1 MSSSGASSGS
11 QIFGLKEGIGFN
23 LPEEMRKIV
32 DSLLRF
38 IDNEIVPLE
47 KENKKILEDEREMYD
62 SSGFLKKEVLE
73 LRTLVRKKSSEAG
86 FYTMFVPESLGGS
99 GFGPL
104 TSVVLNIAINA
115 KYGPGRPLITPGKG
129 LLITPLIAGFVEG
142 PSPVIA
148 DLDDEL
154 KKAYLP
160 SLLKGEK
167 TLCFALSEPEAGSD
181 IWSLKT
187 RAERKNGK
195 WVINGIKQWITN
207 GPYADFCVVFAVT
220 DPELLK
226 QRKGGITAFFVEKER
241 GWKVDTVIPY
251 MGHVGSD
258 TGILSF
264 DNVEVP
270 ENHVLGEVNF
280 GFLKAMEGID
290 IGRLGIGSVCAGLSE
305 WALNQALEYSKQRKA
320 FGKLISEYQAIQFML
335 SDMFID
341 TYTSQTLALHCGW
354 KAEMSD
360 TPPVKEI
367 SAVKAY
373 CVEACQRN
381 FDRAIQIF
389 GGMGLTN
396 ELQLQEGLRLA
407 RTYRIPDG
415 TSEIQRRT
423 IARRLLKG
431 DTSVLR

>member
-1 MSSSGASSGS
+1 ME
-11 QIFGLKEGIGFN
+11 QQGIN
-23 LPEEMRKIV
+23 LRPPEEIRQIIEALFK
-32 DSLLRF
+32 F
-38 IDNEIVPLE
+38 IESEIIPVE
-47 KENKKILEDEREMYD
+47 KENKKLLESEVNMYEPN
-62 SSGFLKKEVLE
+62 GYLKKEVLE
-73 LRTLVRKKSSEAG
+73 LRKYVRKKSAKAG
-86 FYTMFVPESLGGS
+86 FLNMFVPKELGGM
-99 GFGPL
+99 GLGPL
-104 TSVVLNIAINA
+104 TSVFTNISLHA

-129 LLITPLIAGFVEG
+129 LLITPIIAGFVDG
-142 PSPVIA
+142 PSPVI
-148 DLDDEL
+148 LELSDEL

-160 SLLKGEK
+160 SMLEGEK

-195 WVINGIKQWITN
+195 WVINGLKQWITN

-220 DPELLK
+220 DPDLLK
-226 QRKGGITAFFVEKER
+226 QKKGGITTFFVEKER
-241 GWKVDTVIPY
+241 GWKVQSVIPY

-270 ENHVLGEVNF
+270 DSHVIGEVNF
-280 GFLKAMEGID
+280 GFIKAMQGID
-290 IGRLGIGSVCAGLSE
+290 IGRLAIGAICAGLSE
-305 WALNQALEYSKQRKA
+305 WALNQSIEYSKQRKA
-320 FGKLISEYQAIQFML
+320 FGNPIAEYQAIQFML
-335 SDMFID
+335 ADTYID
-341 TYTSQTLALHCGW
+341 TYTSQVLAIHCGW
-354 KAEMSD
+354 KAENSD
-360 TPPVKEI
+360 RIPVKEI

-373 CVEACQRN
+373 CVEACQRVY
-381 FDRAIQIF
+381 DRAIQIF

-396 ELQLQEGLRLA
+396 ELQLQDGWRLA

-431 DTSVLR
+431 DTSIL